1 MPTTI
6 DSESDQSKESLSA
19 IKNAK
24 SAALSVVKERE
35 P

>member
-1 MPTTI
+1 M
-6 DSESDQSKESLSA
+6 DRESDQLKEPLSA

-24 SAALSVVKERE
+24 LAALSVVKERE